1 MNQKSFNDL
10 LSRYQNG
17 NCTEAE
23 KLWVDKWYHQL
34 NSKNFQD
41 LSSTE
46 LDEMQDNIWLKINQ
60 TDEEVTSSVK
70 IKKLWPKFAI
80 AASILVAFLIGGFY
94 LANYNPTEAA
104 FINESGNLTLIS
116 KTNETDQP
124 IIISLSDESTVTLKP
139 KANIL
144 YPKVFAGNK
153 RMVYLKGTAFFAVSK
168 NAKKPFYVYNQ
179 KLVVRVLGTSFWVK
193 SATDKMPAQ
202 VAVRTGKVQVQENE
216 KKALFGFATEQL
228 AKPIL
233 LTPNQKGIFSAH
245 KLNKTLV
252 SKPIPLAEAY
262 NVPTSLSYNFKE
274 ESVQKIFQTLSEA
287 YGIEIKSD
295 NAQIAQYTFTGDL
308 TKKGLYEQL
317 DLICGTISSKYYING
332 TSIMVSN
339 KN

>member
-144 YPKVFAGNK
+144 YPKVFASNK
-153 RMVYLKGTAFFAVSK
+153 RMVYLKGTAFFSVSK